1 MKKIMIFLILVFLV
15 ACNNPFKKYEESGD
29 KLQEALSAVSTIE
42 TQISTIEALINGGDL
57 SNANITDVYA
67 ALQTIND
74 NLGNEIVQSVLSNYA
89 EQNGINLDTDID
101 AVQAQILA
109 DPGYVNYTPA
119 PGEPS
124 KAEVTALLTSIL
136 GKI

>member
-29 KLQEALSAVSTIE
+29 KLQEALAAVSTIE

-89 EQNGINLDTDID
+89 EQNGINLDTDME
-101 AVQAQILA
+101 AVKTQILS
-109 DPGYVNYTPA
+109 DPGYVNYTPT
-119 PGEPS
+119 GDEPS
-124 KAEVTALLTSIL
+124 KDEVTALLTSIL

>member
-1 MKKIMIFLILVFLV
+1 MKKIIIFFILIFLV
-15 ACNNPFKKYEESGD
+15 ACNNPFDKYKESGD
-29 KLQEALSAVSTIE
+29 KLQEALAAVDSIE
-42 TQISTIEALINGGDL
+42 TQISKIENLINAGDL
-57 SNANITDVYA
+57 TNANITDVYA

-89 EQNGINLDTDID
+89 EQNGINLDTDMEG
-101 AVQAQILA
+101 VKTQIFS
-109 DPGYVNYTPA
+109 DPGYVAYTPG

-124 KAEVTALLTSIL
+124 KDEVTALLTSIL